1 MKTCLENIFSAG
13 DSLIT
18 ELDSNKWRPVRIEN
32 DTQRVSVPVYWRY
45 TLLTEDFSTTVK
57 NVAGFVPDGFI
68 EANDGKAGVRKT
80 LYGVTGKGGV
90 EKILTFTAED
100 NFRLVLD
107 DGWYYNDEHTRKYME
122 SLAVRRSGK
131 NGELFEASRES
142 GHYSMILMEMM
153 RNAKKSILIYER
165 HFACLEFYPVLWRL
179 IEKYGDGIDIR
190 IMSYDEE
197 GVQPHKNLLD
207 DEGMEGKI
215 EFRKRSE
222 CELPSFVLVDGEM
235 YIMENEPGRKYLAT
249 MYAPYGEGTAKTA
262 AVMKE
267 SFERFWAEAAPERKV
282 EE

>member
-32 DTQRVSVPVYWRY
+32 ETQRVSVPVYWRY

-57 NVAGFVPDGFI
+57 DVAGFVPDGFVK
-68 EANDGKAGVRKT
+68 ANGGNPGVRKT
-80 LYGVTGKGGV
+80 LYGVTGNGGV

-122 SLAVRRSGK
+122 SLAARRTAK
-131 NGELFEASRES
+131 NGRLFEAGSES
-142 GHYSMILMEMM
+142 GHYSMILMEML

-179 IEKYGDGIDIR
+179 IEKYGDDIDIR
-190 IMSYDEE
+190 IMSYEEE

-207 DEGMEGKI
+207 DEGQEGKI

-249 MYAPYGEGTAKTA
+249 MYASSTEGTAKTA

-267 SFERFWAEAAPERKV
+267 SFERFWADAAPERKV